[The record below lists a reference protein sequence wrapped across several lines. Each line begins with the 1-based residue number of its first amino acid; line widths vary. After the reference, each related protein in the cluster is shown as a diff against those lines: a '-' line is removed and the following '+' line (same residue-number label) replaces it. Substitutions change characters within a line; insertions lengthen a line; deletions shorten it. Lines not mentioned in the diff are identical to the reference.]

1 MNKSVIDLE
10 KAKKLLESAK
20 ATCAFVKDEE
30 AFFSLERGVAPL
42 LKLLQEEKSLA
53 GFSAAD
59 KVVGRAAAFLY
70 VLLKVEKLYAGVISK
85 YALEVLNFYGVPVE
99 YGELVEA
106 IRTRKGDGFCP
117 METAVLGISEP
128 SEAVAAVVKKQ
139 EELRKLWIQKPL

>member
-30 AFFSLERGVAPL
+30 AFFSLERGVASL

-106 IRTRKGDGFCP
+106 IRNRKGDGFCP

>member
-106 IRTRKGDGFCP
+106 IRNRKGDGFCP

-139 EELRKLWIQKPL
+139 KELRKLWIQKPL